1 MKLIPWTE
9 IESFHNIRKY
19 TKSHPEILNGNNVV
33 YYLPKVKLHGT
44 NAAVQV
50 HYDGTVVAQSRTSLL
65 VDGNDN
71 AGFAKWVE
79 SNKTEW
85 LKFKRNFVY
94 FGEWFGTGIQKGV
107 ACSEINKK
115 AFAVFAARSLDE
127 GNDSLVVDPDELI
140 YMVSPMDNLYVL
152 PWYDQ
157 EIEVDWSSESDAL
170 TSKVEEI
177 NKWVGD
183 VEKSDPWIK
192 CVFNID
198 GTGEGLVFYPFS
210 KQHRGAANYANLVFK
225 AKGEAHKNIKTASPA
240 QIDAASASDIKSFVD
255 MVLTLARLEQ
265 GVTVVNGSLVFE
277 MKTVGKFITWIQDDV
292 KKECQDELDAS
303 ELTFDAVKNALTT
316 RARTWYLDNAK
327 RL

>member
-33 YYLPKVKLHGT
+33 HYVPKVKLHGT

-50 HYDGTVVAQSRTSLL
+50 HDDGTVVAQSRTSLL
-65 VDGNDN
+65 IDGNDN

-127 GNDSLVVDPDELI
+127 GNDLLVVDPGELI
-140 YMVSPMDNLYVL
+140 YMVSPIDNLYVL
-152 PWYDQ
+152 PWYGLGT
-157 EIEVDWSSESDAL
+157 EVDWSSESEQLAGNVKD
-170 TSKVEEI
+170 I
-177 NKWVGD
+177 NQCVDD
-183 VEKSDPWIK
+183 VEKCDPWIK
-192 CVFNID
+192 ATFNID
-198 GTGEGLVFYPFS
+198 GTGEGLVYYPCS
-210 KQHRGAANYANLVFK
+210 KEHLGVVNYANLVFK
-225 AKGEAHKNIKTASPA
+225 AKGEAHKNIKVASPA
-240 QIDAASASDIKSFVD
+240 QIDAAVASSVKDFVD

-265 GVTVVNGSLVFE
+265 GVTAVNGSLVYE

-292 KKECQDELDAS
+292 KKECQDEIDAS
-303 ELTFDAVKNALTT
+303 ELTFDAVKNSLTT
-316 RARTWYLDNAK
+316 RARAWYLDNAK
-327 RL
+327 RI

>member
-33 YYLPKVKLHGT
+33 HYIPKVKLHGT

-50 HYDGTVVAQSRTSLL
+50 HNDGTVVAQSRTSLL

-79 SNKTEW
+79 SNKSEW
-85 LKFKRNFVY
+85 LKCKRNFVY

-107 ACSEINKK
+107 ACSEIGKK
-115 AFAVFAARSLDE
+115 AFAIFAARSLDE
-127 GNDSLVVDPDELI
+127 GNDSLIVDPIDLYDMLCIE
-140 YMVSPMDNLYVL
+140 NAYVL
-152 PWYDQ
+152 PWYGSG
-157 EIEVDWSSESDAL
+157 IEVDWSAESEQL
-170 TSKVEEI
+170 TSNVESI
-177 NKWVGD
+177 NKWVDD
-183 VEKSDPWIK
+183 VEKCDPWIK
-192 CVFNID
+192 DIFNVD
-198 GTGEGLVFYPFS
+198 GTGEGLVFYPTS
-210 KQHRGAANYANLVFK
+210 KEHLGVANYANLVFK
-225 AKGEAHKNIKTASPA
+225 AKGEAHKNIKVASPA
-240 QIDAASASDIKSFVD
+240 QIDASAASSIKDFVD

-265 GVTVVNGSLVFE
+265 GVTAVNGSLVYE

-303 ELTFDAVKNALTT
+303 ELTFDAVKNSLTT

-327 RL
+327 RI